1 MSCTSNCTGCTTCI
15 NNTNTTCNGCP
26 QQVGSQC
33 VVYNGELL
41 SCISVT
47 AGLDLETILGLINS
61 AICAIDPAT
70 SQLTIVDSANTN
82 NVTVT
87 STTLGTTTTYHV
99 DVSNVLLMRI
109 TSIESSITTI
119 NSTLLDLPI
128 NIVNNTPAYLTINHP
143 IPNRWEFSYIGPM
156 PNNGGV
162 VYADNVKLSRPV
174 STGVAVAKTFTAN
187 YTTAYALAVGNVI
200 KVKGTF
206 QVPSSTIPTSRS
218 CKISVGGGVLDL
230 EYVAPI
236 GAGSSNVYS
245 VDFDLQIHV
254 VSATPLAAN
263 NAVIRGTVLSTF
275 SDNSLGFDSDYV
287 FSPNNLVSP
296 NLQPIAHTMNN
307 YCSLDWSS
315 LAIDA
320 SLSGSTVTIDSQAN
334 IFSIELVKLI

>member
-1 MSCTSNCTGCTTCI
+1 MSCSSNCTGCTTCI

-33 VVYNGELL
+33 VIYNGELL

-47 AGLDLETILGLINS
+47 SGLDLETILGLINDT
-61 AICAIDPAT
+61 ICNIDPAAQ
-70 SQLTIVDSANTN
+70 QLTVVDSANTN

-128 NIVNNTPAYLTINHP
+128 NIVNNTPTYLTINHP
-143 IPNRWEFSYIGPM
+143 IPNRWEFSYIGPT
-156 PNNGGV
+156 PNNNGI
-162 VYADNVKLSRPV
+162 VYADNAKLTRAV
-174 STGVAVAKTFTAN
+174 STGVAIAKTHTADYITT
-187 YTTAYALAVGNVI
+187 YTLSANSVI

-206 QVPSSTIPTSRS
+206 QIPPSTTMTSRS
-218 CKISVGGGVLDL
+218 CKISIGGGVLDL
-230 EYVAPI
+230 EYIAPI
-236 GAGSSNVYS
+236 GSGSSNVYS

-254 VSATPLAAN
+254 VNTTPLATD
-263 NAVIRGTVLSTF
+263 NAVVRGTVLSTF
-275 SDNSLGFDSDYV
+275 SDNSLGFNSDYV

-315 LAIDA
+315 LTIDA
-320 SLSGSTVTIDSQAN
+320 LLSGSTVTINSQAN
-334 IFSIELVKLI
+334 IFSIELVKSI